1 MSKLDDIDYLTKL
14 IYEYLYQKIQSR
26 PIESKPLDTNYLEDL
41 TIVKKMYEGKQL
53 SELVNTIF
61 NTNISYNGHNESAY
75 KFKRVDC
82 SAKGIFVLFF
92 IILIIFAL
100 LKLVY

>member
-1 MSKLDDIDYLTKL
+1 MDDK
-14 IYEYLYQKIQSR
+14 
-26 PIESKPLDTNYLEDL
+26 
-41 TIVKKMYEGKQL
+41 V
-53 SELVNTIF
+53 V
-61 NTNISYNGHNESAY
+61 Y